1 MPTTIMTGCYLQGLV
16 NKRGGVYPEEYYLP
30 QGEWCSHMMYLVNTS
45 LLPATLQG
53 IPQVEQKDIGR
64 IV

>member
-1 MPTTIMTGCYLQGLV
+1 MTGRYLQALA
-16 NKRGGVYPEEYYLP
+16 NKGGGVYLEGYYLP
-30 QGEWCSHMMYLVNTS
+30 QVEWCSRMMYLVNTS

-53 IPQVEQKDIGR
+53 IPQADQKDIGR